1 MSKQPE
7 YFFFFFLS
15 LKGDAL
21 KKIKEELPRKI
32 DFKRNEDKVKIG
44 RINLGIINAWFWID
58 RNWCLI
64 MVIGDS

>member
-7 YFFFFFLS
+7 YFFFFFFFLS

-44 RINLGIINAWFWID
+44 RINLGIINA
-58 RNWCLI
+58 
-64 MVIGDS
+64 